1 MVEQDKCQ
9 LSAKKVID
17 SVTERF
23 GSMRKKRSS
32 ELFSIFAFAV
42 LLFTKVHLHDFS
54 ELLESKMGNGQHTL
68 SATLKLL
75 LVSSGLSFN
84 SSSEAG
90 VGE

>member
-1 MVEQDKCQ
+1 MVEQDKCH

-54 ELLESKMGNGQHTL
+54 E
-68 SATLKLL
+68 
-75 LVSSGLSFN
+75 
-84 SSSEAG
+84 
-90 VGE
+90 